1 MNKQQQQFDAAR
13 DKDGDANRDPITKAP
28 GAHPIGTGVGATVG
42 GVAGA
47 AAAGVAASAMAGAAV
62 GTTAG
67 PIGTAAGLVI
77 GAIVGGLAGKGV
89 AEKID
94 PTKEDAYWRT
104 QYTKEPYFAQG
115 ARYEDYHPAYRTAY
129 QHYGKYAG
137 RKFDEVEPTLRS
149 SYEKDRGDS
158 TLGWDRARDA
168 SRSAWDRLERMV
180 PGDSDR
186 DGK

>member
-1 MNKQQQQFDAAR
+1 MTKQQQGFDNTS
-13 DKDGDANRDPITKAP
+13 KDRDANRDPITKAP

-47 AAAGVAASAMAGAAV
+47 AAAGVAAAAMSGAAL
-62 GTTAG
+62 GSTAG

-77 GAIVGGLAGKGV
+77 GAIAGGLAGKGV

-94 PTKEDAYWRT
+94 PTREDAYWRE
-104 QYTKEPYFAQG
+104 QHMKEPYFSKG
-115 ARYEDYHPAYRTAY
+115 SRYEDYHPAYRASY
-129 QHYGKYAG
+129 QNYSTNAG
-137 RKFDEVEPTLRS
+137 RKFEEVEPTIRS
-149 SYEKDRGDS
+149 AYEKDRGES